1 MAEKEAANAQ
11 HKPPDYEWRMAA
23 YHKTKKKK
31 ERKKERKKRKWQ
43 EREEREAAKQLLH
56 SKLGT

>member
-31 ERKKERKKRKWQ
+31 RKKERKKRKWQ
-43 EREEREAAKQLLH
+43 EREEKEAAKQLLH